1 MSRQPLPLDD
11 APGKPLPDSLRLV
24 HELCVQQAELQAQNE
39 ELQRV
44 QHALELARA
53 SYRDLYDFAPVGYC
67 SVSVEG
73 RVIQANLMFA
83 SLLESPRAA
92 LLQQPFSAFI
102 QAADQDVYYRMHRQ
116 LLACAEPQSCELR
129 LQRRQGGPLWV
140 QLTAAVALDGEGE
153 PVVRIALSD
162 IGARKLAEEA
172 LRRREQFTCD
182 IANNLPGLVGYWS
195 AELRCGFAN
204 QGYRRWFGRNPEDML
219 GMPLQVLLGPELF
232 ERNHAQ
238 IQAVLGGQSQ
248 RFERTLTA
256 PDGERG
262 DFLVQYISDWQG
274 GRVQGFFA
282 LLIDIT
288 SVRDGQEQLHR
299 SEARQRALLQAI
311 PDLIFVNR
319 RDGEYLEVHAA
330 DPRVLFTP
338 QPEIP
343 RRRPADVLPADVAER
358 LMQAFAAALDSGQV
372 QELRYVLPLG
382 GEEKHFEARVA
393 PSIDDQVVTIVRDI
407 SSRSANPSL

>member
-1 MSRQPLPLDD
+1 M
-11 APGKPLPDSLRLV
+11 
-24 HELCVQQAELQAQNE
+24 
-39 ELQRV
+39 
-44 QHALELARA
+44 
-53 SYRDLYDFAPVGYC
+53 
-67 SVSVEG
+67 
-73 RVIQANLMFA
+73 
-83 SLLESPRAA
+83 
-92 LLQQPFSAFI
+92 
-102 QAADQDVYYRMHRQ
+102 
-116 LLACAEPQSCELR
+116 
-129 LQRRQGGPLWV
+129 
-140 QLTAAVALDGEGE
+140 
-153 PVVRIALSD
+153 
-162 IGARKLAEEA
+162 
-172 LRRREQFTCD
+172 
-182 IANNLPGLVGYWS
+182 
-195 AELRCGFAN
+195 
-204 QGYRRWFGRNPEDML
+204 
-219 GMPLQVLLGPELF
+219 
-232 ERNHAQ
+232 
-238 IQAVLGGQSQ
+238 LGGQSQ

-288 SVRDGQEQLHR
+288 SVRAGQEQLHR

-343 RRRPADVLPADVAER
+343 HRRPADVLPADVAGR

-372 QELRYVLPLG
+372 QELRYVLQLG
-382 GEEKHFEARVA
+382 DEEKHFEARVA

-407 SSRSANPSL
+407 SSRSANPPL